1 LVGPVRNLI
10 ELLILILDNPVTFS
24 GARPGAAASFRPL
37 NNRCPRKNRPERT
50 GLQAT
55 TARRIRLDAAEPLLT
70 VTSESATVT
79 ISE

>member
-1 LVGPVRNLI
+1 M
-10 ELLILILDNPVTFS
+10 TFS

-37 NNRCPRKNRPERT
+37 NDRCPRKDRPERT

-55 TARRIRLDAAEPLLT
+55 EARRFSLDSAGPLLT